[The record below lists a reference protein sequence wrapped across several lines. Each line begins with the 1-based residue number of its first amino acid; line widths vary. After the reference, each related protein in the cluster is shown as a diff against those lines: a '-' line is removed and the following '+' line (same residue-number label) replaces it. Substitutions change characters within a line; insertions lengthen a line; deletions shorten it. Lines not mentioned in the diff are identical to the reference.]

1 MALKRT
7 KPRRTVTLGGF
18 SFADG
23 NIELVHPYDV
33 PYSIL
38 IAFNTDE
45 TSLEQYFA
53 FSHAEGVLGD
63 DDLLFLLDMTAEETL
78 ELAEKV
84 QEFLISE
91 PTPGAKPIPTRDKL
105 SDDEEKMVSEFNSLL
120 QGLFTKQ
127 EETPTDP
134 VMEEIDRVLSEDDP
148 SEDEE
153 SSDDEPPC

>member
-23 NIELVHPYDV
+23 NIELIHPYDV
-33 PYSIL
+33 PYTIL

-53 FSHAEGVLGD
+53 FSHAEGTLDD

-78 ELAEKV
+78 ELAEQIQDLLV
-84 QEFLISE
+84 SE
-91 PTPGAKPIPTRDKL
+91 PTPGVKQIPTRDKL

-127 EETPTDP
+127 EETPKDP
-134 VMEEIDRVLSEDDP
+134 LAEEIDRVLGEDDP
-148 SEDEE
+148 SGDEE
-153 SSDDEPPC
+153 SHDDEPPC

>member
-53 FSHAEGVLGD
+53 FSHAEGVLDD

-78 ELAEKV
+78 ELAEQV
-84 QEFLISE
+84 QDLLVGE
-91 PTPGAKPIPTRDKL
+91 PTPGVKPIPSRDEL
-105 SDDEEKMVSEFNSLL
+105 SPDEENMISEFNNLL
-120 QGLFTKQ
+120 QGLLTNQ
-127 EETPTDP
+127 AETPTDS
-134 VMEEIDRVLSEDDP
+134 VEDQIDQVLGKEDD
-148 SEDEE
+148 E
-153 SSDDEPPC
+153 SRDDEPPC

>member
-7 KPRRTVTLGGF
+7 KPRRTITMGGF

-33 PYSIL
+33 PYTIL

-53 FSHAEGVLGD
+53 FSHAEGTLDD
-63 DDLLFLLDMTAEETL
+63 DDLLFLLDLTAEETL

-91 PTPGAKPIPTRDKL
+91 PTPGAKPIPSRDEL
-105 SDDEEKMVSEFNSLL
+105 SPDEENMISEFNNLL

-127 EETPTDP
+127 AETPKDS
-134 VMEEIDRVLSEDDP
+134 VEDQIDRVLG
-148 SEDEE
+148 EDEPGKGEE
-153 SSDDEPPC
+153 SRGDEPPC

>member
-7 KPRRTVTLGGF
+7 KPRRTITMGGF

-23 NIELVHPYDV
+23 NIELIHPYDV
-33 PYSIL
+33 PYTIL

-53 FSHAEGVLGD
+53 FSNAEGVLDD
-63 DDLLFLLDMTAEETL
+63 DDLLFLLDLTAEETL

-91 PTPGAKPIPTRDKL
+91 PTPGAKPIPSRDEL
-105 SDDEEKMVSEFNSLL
+105 SPDEENMISEFNNLL

-127 EETPTDP
+127 AETPKDS
-134 VMEEIDRVLSEDDP
+134 VEDQIDRVLG
-148 SEDEE
+148 EDEPGKGEE
-153 SSDDEPPC
+153 SRGDEPPC

>member
-23 NIELVHPYDV
+23 NVELVHPYDV

-53 FSHAEGVLGD
+53 FSHAEGTLDD
-63 DDLLFLLDMTAEETL
+63 DDLLFLLDLTAEEML

-91 PTPGAKPIPTRDKL
+91 PTPGAKSIPSRDVL
-105 SDDEEKMVSEFNSLL
+105 SPDEEDMISEFNNLL

-127 EETPTDP
+127 AETPTDS
-134 VMEEIDRVLSEDDP
+134 VEDQIDQVLGE
-148 SEDEE
+148 EDEE
-153 SSDDEPPC
+153 SRDDEPPC

>member
-23 NIELVHPYDV
+23 NVELVHPYDV

-38 IAFNTDE
+38 IAFSTDE

-53 FSHAEGVLGD
+53 FSHAEGVLDD

-78 ELAEKV
+78 ELAEQIQDLLV
-84 QEFLISE
+84 GE
-91 PTPGAKPIPTRDKL
+91 PTPGAKQIPTRDKL

-120 QGLFTKQ
+120 QGLFTKK
-127 EETPTDP
+127 EETPKDSLS
-134 VMEEIDRVLSEDDP
+134 EEIDRVLGEDDP
-148 SEDEE
+148 GGGEE
-153 SSDDEPPC
+153 SRDDEPPC

>member
-23 NIELVHPYDV
+23 NVELVHPYDV

-53 FSHAEGVLGD
+53 FSHAEGTLDD
-63 DDLLFLLDMTAEETL
+63 DDLLFLLDMTGEEML
-78 ELAEKV
+78 ELAE
-84 QEFLISE
+84 QIQDLLGGE
-91 PTPGAKPIPTRDKL
+91 PTPGAKQVPTRDKL
-105 SDDEEKMVSEFNSLL
+105 SADEEKMVSEFNSLL

-134 VMEEIDRVLSEDDP
+134 LSEEIDRVLGEDDP

-153 SSDDEPPC
+153 SRDDEPPC

>member
-23 NIELVHPYDV
+23 NIELIHPYDV
-33 PYSIL
+33 PYTIL

-53 FSHAEGVLGD
+53 FSHAEGVLDD

-78 ELAEKV
+78 ELAEQI
-84 QEFLISE
+84 QELLFGE
-91 PTPGAKPIPTRDKL
+91 PTPGVKQIPTRDKL

-127 EETPTDP
+127 EETPTAP
-134 VMEEIDRVLSEDDP
+134 LAEEIDRVLSEDDP
-148 SEDEE
+148 SKDEE
-153 SSDDEPPC
+153 SRDEEPPC

>member
-23 NIELVHPYDV
+23 NIELIHPYDV
-33 PYSIL
+33 PYTIL

-53 FSHAEGVLGD
+53 FSNAEGVLD
-63 DDLLFLLDMTAEETL
+63 DDDMLFLLDLTAEETL

-91 PTPGAKPIPTRDKL
+91 PTPGAKPIPSRDEL
-105 SDDEEKMVSEFNSLL
+105 SPDEENMISEFNNLL
-120 QGLFTKQ
+120 QGLLTNQ
-127 EETPTDP
+127 EETPKDP
-134 VMEEIDRVLSEDDP
+134 LTEEIDRVLGEDDP
-148 SEDEE
+148 GEGEE
-153 SSDDEPPC
+153 SRGDEPPC

>member
-7 KPRRTVTLGGF
+7 KPRRTITMGGF

-38 IAFNTDE
+38 IAFSTDE
-45 TSLEQYFA
+45 ASLEQYFA
-53 FSHAEGVLGD
+53 FSHAEGVLDD

-120 QGLFTKQ
+120 QGLFTKK
-127 EETPTDP
+127 EETPTDS
-134 VMEEIDRVLSEDDP
+134 VEDQIDQVLGKEDD
-148 SEDEE
+148 E
-153 SSDDEPPC
+153 SRDDEPPC

>member
-23 NIELVHPYDV
+23 NVELVHPYDV

-53 FSHAEGVLGD
+53 FSHAEGTLDD
-63 DDLLFLLDMTAEETL
+63 DDLLFLLDMTGEEML
-78 ELAEKV
+78 ELAEQI
-84 QEFLISE
+84 QELLIGE
-91 PTPGAKPIPTRDKL
+91 PTPGARQIPTRDKL

-120 QGLFTKQ
+120 QGLFTKR
-127 EETPTDP
+127 EEPPTDP
-134 VMEEIDRVLSEDDP
+134 LMEEIDRVLGEDDP
-148 SEDEE
+148 GEDEE
-153 SSDDEPPC
+153 SRDDEPPC

>member
-23 NIELVHPYDV
+23 NIELIHPYDV
-33 PYSIL
+33 PYAIL
-38 IAFNTDE
+38 VAFNTDE

-53 FSHAEGVLGD
+53 FSNAEGVLDD
-63 DDLLFLLDMTAEETL
+63 DDLLFLLDMTAEEML
-78 ELAEKV
+78 ELAEQV
-84 QEFLISE
+84 QEFLVSE
-91 PTPGAKPIPTRDKL
+91 PTPGVKQIPTRDKL

-134 VMEEIDRVLSEDDP
+134 VTEEIDRVLG
-148 SEDEE
+148 EDEPGDGEE
-153 SSDDEPPC
+153 SRDDEPPC

>member
-38 IAFNTDE
+38 IAFSTDE

-53 FSHAEGVLGD
+53 FSHAEGTLDD

-78 ELAEKV
+78 ELAEQIQDLLV
-84 QEFLISE
+84 SE
-91 PTPGAKPIPTRDKL
+91 PTPGVKQIPTRDKL

-127 EETPTDP
+127 EEAPKDP
-134 VMEEIDRVLSEDDP
+134 LAEEIDRVLGEDDP
-148 SEDEE
+148 RGDEE
-153 SSDDEPPC
+153 SHDDEPPC

>member
-7 KPRRTVTLGGF
+7 KPRRTITMGGF

-23 NIELVHPYDV
+23 NIELIHPYDV
-33 PYSIL
+33 PYTIL

-53 FSHAEGVLGD
+53 FSNAEGVLD
-63 DDLLFLLDMTAEETL
+63 DDDMLFLLDLTAEETL

-91 PTPGAKPIPTRDKL
+91 PTPGAKPIPSRDEL
-105 SDDEEKMVSEFNSLL
+105 SPDEENMISEFNNLL
-120 QGLFTKQ
+120 QGLLTNQ
-127 EETPTDP
+127 EEAPKDP
-134 VMEEIDRVLSEDDP
+134 LTEEIDRVLGEDDP
-148 SEDEE
+148 GEGEE
-153 SSDDEPPC
+153 SRGDEPPC

>member
-23 NIELVHPYDV
+23 NVELVHPYDV

-38 IAFNTDE
+38 IAFSTDE

-53 FSHAEGVLGD
+53 FSNAEGVLD
-63 DDLLFLLDMTAEETL
+63 DDDMLFLLDLTAEETL

-91 PTPGAKPIPTRDKL
+91 PTPGAKPIPSRDVL
-105 SDDEEKMVSEFNSLL
+105 SPDEEDMISEFNNLL

-127 EETPTDP
+127 AETPTDS
-134 VMEEIDRVLSEDDP
+134 VEDQIDQVLGEEDD
-148 SEDEE
+148 E
-153 SSDDEPPC
+153 SRDDEPPC

>member
-23 NIELVHPYDV
+23 NIELIHPYDV
-33 PYSIL
+33 PYAIL
-38 IAFNTDE
+38 VAFNTDE

-53 FSHAEGVLGD
+53 FSNAEGVLDD
-63 DDLLFLLDMTAEETL
+63 DDLLFLLDMTAEEML
-78 ELAEKV
+78 ELAE
-84 QEFLISE
+84 QIQDLLIGE
-91 PTPGAKPIPTRDKL
+91 PTPGARQIPTRDKL

-134 VMEEIDRVLSEDDP
+134 VTEEIDRVLG
-148 SEDEE
+148 EDEPGDGEE
-153 SSDDEPPC
+153 SRDDEPPC

>member
-7 KPRRTVTLGGF
+7 KPRRTITMGGF

-23 NIELVHPYDV
+23 NIELIHPYDV
-33 PYSIL
+33 PYTIL

-53 FSHAEGVLGD
+53 FSNAEGVLDD

-91 PTPGAKPIPTRDKL
+91 PTPGAKPIPSRDEL
-105 SDDEEKMVSEFNSLL
+105 SPDEENMISEFNNLL
-120 QGLFTKQ
+120 QGLLTNQ
-127 EETPTDP
+127 EETPKDP
-134 VMEEIDRVLSEDDP
+134 LPEEIDRGLGADDP
-148 SEDEE
+148 GEGEE
-153 SSDDEPPC
+153 SRGDEPPC

>member
-23 NIELVHPYDV
+23 NIELIHPYDV
-33 PYSIL
+33 PYTIL
-38 IAFNTDE
+38 IAFSTDE

-53 FSHAEGVLGD
+53 FSHTEGVLDD

-78 ELAEKV
+78 ELAEQIQDLLV
-84 QEFLISE
+84 GE
-91 PTPGAKPIPTRDKL
+91 PTPGMKPIPTRDKL

-134 VMEEIDRVLSEDDP
+134 LAEEIDRVLSEDDP
-148 SEDEE
+148 SEDGE